1 MIMNKKAIIAG
12 AAAAALLTTGML
24 VPSFAFLSGQSRKV
38 VNRFVSG
45 LITVDLTETLVD
57 PETGKKIDNEPRVYE
72 NTYLTVAGRTV
83 DKDPTPTVKKG
94 STSCYVYVGVRNEY
108 TDLFTIEDVG
118 ADWTLVADADHKL
131 GDGVTVY
138 KYHAV
143 VQKSDEDQQLS
154 AVFEH
159 VGISEAFDGT
169 FHGESETESAIEARA
184 FAVQSENTADLSDG
198 YAIDYFSN
206 DDVFEN

>member
-1 MIMNKKAIIAG
+1 MNKKAIIAG
-12 AAAAALLTTGML
+12 AAAAALLTTSLL

-45 LITVDLTETLVD
+45 LISVDLKETLVD
-57 PETGKKIDNEPRVYE
+57 PETGKKIDDEPRVYE

-83 DKDPTPTVKKG
+83 DKDPTPIVIKN

-108 TDLFTIEDVG
+108 TDLFTIENVG

-131 GDGVTVY
+131 GEGVTVY
-138 KYHAV
+138 KYKTV
-143 VQKSDEDQQLS
+143 VANSDEDQKLS

-159 VGISEAFDGT
+159 VSISDTFDGT

-184 FAVQSENTADLSDG
+184 YAVQSESTADLSDG
-198 YAIDYFSN
+198 YALDYFSN
-206 DDVFEN
+206 NDVFEN

>member
-1 MIMNKKAIIAG
+1 MNKKAIIAG
-12 AAAAALLTTGML
+12 AAAAALLTTGLL

-45 LITVDLTETLVD
+45 LITVDLKETLVD

-72 NTYLTVAGRTV
+72 NTYLTVAGRVV
-83 DKDPTPTVKKG
+83 DKDPTPTVMKN

-118 ADWTLVADADHKL
+118 ADWTLVVDADNKL
-131 GDGVTVY
+131 GEGVTVY
-138 KYHAV
+138 KYNAV
-143 VQKSDEDQQLS
+143 VPKSDEDQQLS

-159 VGISEAFDGT
+159 VRISDTFDGS

-184 FAVQSENTADLSDG
+184 YAVQSEGTENLSDS

-206 DDVFEN
+206 NDVFEN